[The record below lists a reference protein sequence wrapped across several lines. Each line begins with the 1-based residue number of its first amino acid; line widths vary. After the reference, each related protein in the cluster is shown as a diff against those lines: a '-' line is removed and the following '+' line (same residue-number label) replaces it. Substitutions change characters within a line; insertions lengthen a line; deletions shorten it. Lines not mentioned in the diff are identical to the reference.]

1 VQHEH
6 ATARRALA
14 RPHGPA
20 APACLLPHST
30 MVGNAS
36 ILALAEDMARLSDS
50 DLAEQALLLAEAAKH
65 PALAPLV
72 LVRLR
77 LVAATLAR
85 RLLELEE
92 ATR

>member
-1 VQHEH
+1 MSTRPRGGLSP
-6 ATARRALA
+6 APTAPRHR
-14 RPHGPA
+14 
-20 APACLLPHST
+20 PACLLPHST